1 MHDATTF
8 GAVILLASAAL
19 VVSLGTSK
27 LSQRLSIP
35 VAAPFLIL
43 AAIASDVFPGLTSSI
58 GTVEHVS
65 TVALVI
71 ILFDGGLA
79 IGWARFRESAAPIAM
94 LGVVGT
100 FATAGGI
107 ALVAHWV
114 LGLSWI
120 SSGLVGAAVAP
131 TDPAVMFSV
140 LGNREI
146 EGRTGTIL
154 QGESGANDPVGI
166 ALMIG
171 MLELATHPG
180 SSFWV
185 VVTTFA
191 LQMAVGLAI
200 GVAGGVLLG
209 VTMRRGS
216 LPSAGLYSLRT
227 LAAAGVIYGVASVAH
242 GSGFLAVFI
251 AGLLV
256 GDVRAPFKDE
266 IETFH
271 EALSSLA
278 EFVVFL
284 VLGLTISLA
293 AMDLGVWLDGLL
305 LAAILALVVRPI
317 ACLPLLVPFR
327 LRKGEQAF
335 VLWAGLKGAVP
346 ILLAAFAVARG
357 VADSERIYELVF
369 VVVLASVLVQGTTIA
384 AAARRFGVEMR

>member
-19 VVSLGTSK
+19 VISLGTSK
-27 LSQRLSIP
+27 LSERFAIP
-35 VAAPFLIL
+35 VAAPFLVL
-43 AAIASDVFPGLTSSI
+43 AAIASDIFPRLSSSI
-58 GTVEHVS
+58 GTVERVS
-65 TVALVI
+65 TVALVV

-79 IGWARFRESAAPIAM
+79 IGWKRFRVSAAPIAT
-94 LGVVGT
+94 LGVIGT

-107 ALVAHWV
+107 AVVAHWV
-114 LGLSWI
+114 IGFSWI
-120 SSGLVGAAVAP
+120 SSGLIGAAVAP

-185 VVTTFA
+185 VIRTFSM
-191 LQMAVGLAI
+191 QMVVGLAI
-200 GVAGGVLLG
+200 GVVGGIVLG
-209 VTMRRGS
+209 QTMRRVS

-227 LAAAGVIYGVASVAH
+227 LAAAGVIYGVATVAH
-242 GSGFLAVFI
+242 GSGFLAVFV

-256 GDVRAPFKDE
+256 GDVQAPFKEE

-271 EALSSLA
+271 DALSSLA

-284 VLGLTISLA
+284 VLGLTISLS
-293 AMDLGVWLDGLL
+293 AMDVGVWADGLL
-305 LAAILALVVRPI
+305 LAAILAFVVRPV
-317 ACLPLLVPFR
+317 ACWPLLIPFH

-335 VLWAGLKGAVP
+335 VLWGGLKGAVP

-357 VADSERIYELVF
+357 VADADRIYELVF

-384 AAARRFGVEMR
+384 AAARRLGVEMR